1 LATLQTLV
9 RQGNPCYERGVN
21 TIPDFRSLVIA
32 VSMTGATMTATL
44 SLAGAVPSTEL
55 NESIR
60 ANRMGVLV
68 VEGPADAVVRV
79 EQIRHAFWF
88 GAALA
93 NQVPAHLGEARRW
106 SVVPE
111 PQRFTSTANG
121 RACFPLARVCRGK

>member
-68 VEGPADAVVRV
+68 IEGPADAVVRV

-88 GAALA
+88 GTALA
-93 NQVPAHLGEARRW
+93 NQVFNGRLNAGEAARYKQVFLEDLGARRG
-106 SVVPE
+106 S
-111 PQRFTSTANG
+111 R
-121 RACFPLARVCRGK
+121 RGALSQ